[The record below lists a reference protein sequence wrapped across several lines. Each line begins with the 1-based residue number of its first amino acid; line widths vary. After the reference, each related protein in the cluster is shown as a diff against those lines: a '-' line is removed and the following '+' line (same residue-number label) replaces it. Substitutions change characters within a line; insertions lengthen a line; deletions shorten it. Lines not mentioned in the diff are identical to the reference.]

1 MEKTQLTLLLI
12 LICVII
18 PNQAFTMQDTGII
31 VPIGKVDTKL
41 LQELAETLSDRF
53 PITFT
58 VGEPMEIPEQAYN
71 SRRDQY
77 HSTTILE
84 DLAERYDNEKVLGV
98 IDKDLYVPEL
108 NFVFGEADLSGR
120 VCIISITR
128 LRQEYYGL
136 PADEKVFRERV
147 IKEAV
152 HELGHTYG
160 LGHCSNPK
168 CVMFFSNSLLDTD
181 RKSSEFCEKCKHK
194 FEPGSL

>member
-1 MEKTQLTLLLI
+1 MLKRYIFLLMILACIIFPNENKASPME
-12 LICVII
+12 
-18 PNQAFTMQDTGII
+18 NTGII
-31 VPIGKVDTKL
+31 VPIGDIDTKL

-58 VGEPMEIPEQAYN
+58 VGKPMEIPEGAYN
-71 SRRDQY
+71 SRRNQY
-77 HSTTILE
+77 HSTTILD

-136 PADEKVFRERV
+136 PEDEKVFRERV
-147 IKEAV
+147 VKEAV

-181 RKSSEFCEKCKHK
+181 RKSSEFCEKCQRK
-194 FEPGSL
+194 L